1 MKEISLARHFY
12 FPWLLFKMQRL
23 WGQTFPANIFP
34 NEKCSR
40 VRVSD
45 RIYMVSVPHYSD
57 FHRQNF
63 NKSCFQRN
71 YMRLMLYFCQF
82 KITLPLCCALSK
94 WNFLPAELSLSYS
107 NAKSS
112 WLQCE
117 EGRAKNMVTKVPLGP
132 PHVAVSLCG
141 VPFPN
146 GTKDGP

>member
-1 MKEISLARHFY
+1 MEEISLARHFY

-71 YMRLMLYFCQF
+71 YMRLMLFFCQF
-82 KITLPLCCALSK
+82 KSRVSCSSHPLWALSSLGRCRCRSLYSSAVLCPSGT
-94 WNFLPAELSLSYS
+94 FLLHQLKDLPGY
-107 NAKSS
+107 NAS
-112 WLQCE
+112 
-117 EGRAKNMVTKVPLGP
+117 RAGQ
-132 PHVAVSLCG
+132 
-141 VPFPN
+141 
-146 GTKDGP
+146 

>member
-1 MKEISLARHFY
+1 MEEISLARHFY

-71 YMRLMLYFCQF
+71 YMRLMLFFCQF

-94 WNFLPAELSLSYS
+94 WNLPLTATQR
-107 NAKSS
+107 SS
-112 WLQCE
+112 WLQCKQ
-117 EGRAKNMVTKVPLGP
+117 GRAMKVVTKVPLGP
-132 PHVAVSLCG
+132 PHMAMLLWG
-141 VPFPN
+141 QFPK
-146 GTKDGP
+146 GTKDAP